1 MFRIQRVPESSD
13 SFTNSAAEQ
22 SECFLS
28 LSISTSSVGT
38 TFLSRYQINTY
49 FSEHTVAIVQIE
61 LRCGGPA
68 NRGGYE
74 RVMIVD
80 SRRYSH
86 VVDPVSGCLVDSL
99 RASVSSQA
107 GAPSPA
113 PRRRTAC

>member
-1 MFRIQRVPESSD
+1 MLRIQRVPESSG

-28 LSISTSSVGT
+28 LSISTGSVGT